1 MGRYRPPQKLGSKY
15 ITPEGFQRLNTEL
28 SYLWKNKRPQVTQ
41 AVREAAAQGD
51 RSENAEY
58 IYGKKQL
65 REIDHRVRFLRK
77 RLDNIT
83 VVDTLPSDTKRVF
96 FGAWVELENQHGEI
110 LRYRIVGPDE
120 IDPQR
125 SFISMD
131 SPVAQALMK
140 KSVNDVIVVSTPEGD
155 NEFRVAAVYY
165 DAKKDHDE

>member
-1 MGRYRPPQKLGSKY
+1 VGRYRPPQKLGSKY

>member
-1 MGRYRPPQKLGSKY
+1 MGRYRPPQKPGSKY
-15 ITPEGFQRLNTEL
+15 ITPEGFQRLNAEL
-28 SYLWKNKRPQVTQ
+28 SYLWKSKRPQVTQ

-96 FGAWVELENQHGEI
+96 FGAWVELENQHEEI

-140 KSVNDVIVVSTPEGD
+140 KSVNDTIVVSTPKGD
-155 NEFRVAAVYY
+155 NEFRIAAVYY
-165 DAKKDHDE
+165 HAKKDHDE

>member
-1 MGRYRPPQKLGSKY
+1 MGRYRPPQKPGSKY
-15 ITPEGFQRLNTEL
+15 ITPEGFQRLNDEL
-28 SYLWKNKRPQVTQ
+28 SYLWTKKRPQVTQ

-83 VVDTLPSDTKRVF
+83 VVDALPSDTTRVF
-96 FGAWVELENQHGEI
+96 FGAWVELENPHGET

-120 IDPQR
+120 FDPQR
-125 SFISMD
+125 GFISMD

-140 KSVNDVIVVSTPEGD
+140 KSVDDIIVVDTPEGD
-155 NEFRVAAVYY
+155 TELCIVAIYY
-165 DAKKDHDE
+165 ETPKNHDE